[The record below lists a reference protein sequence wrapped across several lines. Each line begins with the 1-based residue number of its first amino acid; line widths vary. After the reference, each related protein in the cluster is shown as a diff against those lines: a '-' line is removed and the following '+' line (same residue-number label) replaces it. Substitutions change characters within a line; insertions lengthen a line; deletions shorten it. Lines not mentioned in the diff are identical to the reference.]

1 MVLHWNLAQRD
12 PGTLDGSRIKFSGIP
27 ILDRAKPNSDLRL
40 GRQVAAHTCNKAAEK
55 ATVTRCSCQAALRA
69 SGLGTA
75 TRC

>member
-55 ATVTRCSCQAALRA
+55 PR
-69 SGLGTA
+69 
-75 TRC
+75 